1 MGSDYERIISDA
13 QPFYKKLTANNTKDW
28 WTQNRATYDDQ
39 LKPAALALLDDMI
52 TPLSELTDAPIKTK
66 LFRPHRDVRFSKD
79 KTPYKPHLH
88 MMWQIESGAPQ
99 NPIFFFGVGADYVTA
114 GAGMMGFEKAMITN
128 WREML
133 DLDTDRMLAILTGLE
148 TAGFAFREPALK
160 RVPPPYDK
168 GHAAAS
174 FLRMKAVV
182 ASRPVTP
189 DTPLNQI
196 LTDTFTNLWPLN
208 NLLISIAE
216 A

>member
-1 MGSDYERIISDA
+1 
-13 QPFYKKLTANNTKDW
+13 
-28 WTQNRATYDDQ
+28 
-39 LKPAALALLDDMI
+39 
-52 TPLSELTDAPIKTK
+52 
-66 LFRPHRDVRFSKD
+66 
-79 KTPYKPHLH
+79 
-88 MMWQIESGAPQ
+88 MMWQIESGVPQ
-99 NPIFFFGVGADYVTA
+99 NPVYFFGVGPDYVTA
-114 GAGMMGFEKAMITN
+114 GAGMMSFEKTTITN
-128 WREML
+128 WRTML
-133 DLDTDRMLAILTGLE
+133 DLDTDRMLGILTGLK

-168 GHAAAS
+168 DHAAAS